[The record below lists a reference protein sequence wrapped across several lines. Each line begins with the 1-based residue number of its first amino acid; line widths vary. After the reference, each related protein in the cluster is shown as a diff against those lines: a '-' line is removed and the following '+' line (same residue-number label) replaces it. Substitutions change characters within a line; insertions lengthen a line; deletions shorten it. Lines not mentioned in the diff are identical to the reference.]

1 MEYKMKKHI
10 VMVSLVLLASTSA
23 HAGGIGLLS
32 MVLGD
37 KNVNVQYA
45 SNSGVYSPLPQQ
57 IFYPDGKN
65 TVYEEYYRLND
76 GRVVKKV
83 IRPRGCQVA
92 YTGNLVCDIPEE
104 RIYYVKDIP
113 QMPVA
118 PGQPVTVYPT
128 EIVPVVVQ
136 APPPPPPKTARN
148 KHVDPE
154 EIPGKRREE
163 INGMPI
169 QYGNES
175 ASDAPCVGS
184 AKDCARRID
193 GIVN

>member
-1 MEYKMKKHI
+1 MI
-10 VMVSLVLLASTSA
+10 
-23 HAGGIGLLS
+23 
-32 MVLGD
+32 LGD
-37 KNVNVQYA
+37 KNVNVRYV
-45 SNSGVYSPLPQQ
+45 SNSGVYSPLPQLPQ
-57 IFYPDGKN
+57 QRFYPDGKD

-104 RIYYVKDIP
+104 RSYYVKDIP

-128 EIVPVVVQ
+128 EIVPVAVQ
-136 APPPPPPKTARN
+136 APPPPPKATRN
-148 KHVDPE
+148 THVDPE

-163 INGMPI
+163 IDGMPI

-175 ASDAPCVGS
+175 VGDSPCVGS
-184 AKDCARRID
+184 SKECAKRANS
-193 GIVN
+193 IVN

>member
-1 MEYKMKKHI
+1 MKKHI
-10 VMVSLVLLASTSA
+10 VMVSLVLLASSSA
-23 HAGGIGLLS
+23 YAGGIGLLS

-37 KNVNVQYA
+37 KNVQVEYA
-45 SNSGVYSPLPQQ
+45 SNSGGYSPLPQQ
-57 IFYPDGKN
+57 IFFPDGRD
-65 TVYEEYYRLND
+65 TVYEEYYRLDD

-83 IRPRGCQVA
+83 LSPRGCQVA
-92 YTGNLVCDIPEE
+92 YTGNLVCLPPEE
-104 RIYYVKDIP
+104 RIYYVKDVP

-118 PGQPVTVYPT
+118 PGQPVTVYPR
-128 EIVPVVVQ
+128 EIGQVVVQ
-136 APPPPPPKTARN
+136 TPPPPKVTKS

-154 EIPGKRREE
+154 EIPGKHREE
-163 INGMPI
+163 IDGVPI

-175 ASDAPCVGS
+175 ITSGSPCVGS

>member
-10 VMVSLVLLASTSA
+10 VMASLVLLASTSA
-23 HAGGIGLLS
+23 HSAGVGLLS
-32 MVLGD
+32 MILGD
-37 KNVNVQYA
+37 KNVQVQYA

-57 IFYPDGKN
+57 IFFPDGRD
-65 TVYEEYYRLND
+65 TVYEEYYRMDD

-83 IRPRGCQVA
+83 LQPRGCQVA
-92 YTGNLVCDIPEE
+92 YTGNMVCLPPVEH
-104 RIYYVKDIP
+104 IYYVKDIP

-128 EIVPVVVQ
+128 EIVPVAVQ
-136 APPPPPPKTARN
+136 APPPPPKSTRN

-163 INGMPI
+163 IDGIPI
-169 QYGNES
+169 QYGNERVGDS
-175 ASDAPCVGS
+175 PCVGS

>member
-10 VMVSLVLLASTSA
+10 VMVSLVLLASSSA
-23 HAGGIGLLS
+23 YAGGIGLLS

-37 KNVNVQYA
+37 KNVQVEYA
-45 SNSGVYSPLPQQ
+45 SNSGGYSPLPQQ
-57 IFYPDGKN
+57 IFFPDGRD
-65 TVYEEYYRLND
+65 TVYEEYYRMDD

-83 IRPRGCQVA
+83 LSPRGCQVA
-92 YTGNLVCDIPEE
+92 YTGNLVCLPPEE
-104 RIYYVKDIP
+104 RIYYVKDVP

-118 PGQPVTVYPT
+118 PGQPVTVYPR
-128 EIVPVVVQ
+128 EIVPVIVQ
-136 APPPPPPKTARN
+136 AQPQQKSTKN

-154 EIPGKRREE
+154 EIPGKSREE
-163 INGMPI
+163 IDGMPI
-169 QYGNES
+169 QYGNENINS
-175 ASDAPCVGS
+175 GAPCVGS